1 MTPGFREDI
10 GAGEMHSRDISIW
23 MVFKA
28 RRWDLLGSKTE
39 HLVERGGKLERE
51 VSSDGIVPVGFRH
64 NQVAQ

>member
-1 MTPGFREDI
+1 MTPRFREDI

-39 HLVERGGKLERE
+39 HLARVRWEAGEGGKL
-51 VSSDGIVPVGFRH
+51 
-64 NQVAQ
+64 